1 VTSATAPGVIPY
13 RARATRTDETAW
25 LGMTIFLGSWA
36 MMFASLFF
44 AYGFLRLRQPA
55 WPPPGTPALPRL
67 LPAVNTGCLA
77 LNSLLLQWSLSA
89 ARHGKRNRVVR
100 GLLGALLLGSVF
112 VALQIVLWTT
122 LFKSGLAL
130 EDGSLAAV
138 VYGLTGFHALHVVV
152 GLVGLGI
159 LVPFVLRG
167 TLNAARNN
175 RLRLWVMYWHFVG
188 VVWLAMYL
196 LIFVV

>member
-1 VTSATAPGVIPY
+1 VGAAGGVIPY
-13 RARATRTDETAW
+13 RSLAARGEDTAW
-25 LGMTIFLGSWA
+25 LGMTLFLGSWA

-44 AYGFLRLRQPA
+44 AYGMLRLRQPG
-55 WPPPGTPALPRL
+55 WPPPGTPPLPLL
-67 LPAVNTGCLA
+67 LPSVNTGVLA
-77 LNSLLLQWSLSA
+77 LNSLALERALRA
-89 ARHGKRNRVVR
+89 ARR
-100 GLLGALLLGSVF
+100 GEQSQAVAGLVEGLVLGVAF
-112 VALQIVLWTT
+112 VALQVVLWTS

-138 VYGLTGFHALHVVV
+138 VYGLTGFHALHV
-152 GLVGLGI
+152 LVGLLGLG
-159 LVPFVLRG
+159 LVLPAVLRG

>member
-1 VTSATAPGVIPY
+1 VSVAAARGIIPY
-13 RARATRTDETAW
+13 RPVAARGEETAW
-25 LGMTIFLGSWA
+25 LGMAIFLGSWA

-44 AYGFLRLRQPA
+44 AYGFLRLRQPG
-55 WPPPGTPALPRL
+55 WPPPGTPHLPQL
-67 LPAVNTGCLA
+67 LPAVNTGVLA
-77 LNSLLLQWSLSA
+77 LTSFALQRALRCARRGESA
-89 ARHGKRNRVVR
+89 QVVTALVA
-100 GLLGALLLGSVF
+100 GLFLGLTF
-112 VALQIVLWTT
+112 VALQVLLWTS

-138 VYGLTGFHALHVVV
+138 VYGLTGFHALHVLV
-152 GLVGLGI
+152 GLVGLG
-159 LVPFVLRG
+159 LLLAGVLHG

-188 VVWLAMYL
+188 LVWLTMYL

>member
-1 VTSATAPGVIPY
+1 MALARGVIPY
-13 RARATRTDETAW
+13 RPAAARGEDTAW
-25 LGMTIFLGSWA
+25 LGMALFLGSWA

-44 AYGFLRLRQPA
+44 AYGVLRLRQPG
-55 WPPPGTPALPRL
+55 WPPPGTPPLPQL
-67 LPAVNTGCLA
+67 LPAVNTGVLA
-77 LNSLLLQWSLSA
+77 LNALALQRALGA
-89 ARHGKRNRVVR
+89 ARR
-100 GLLGALLLGSVF
+100 GEKGQAVWGLVAGLLLGAVF
-112 VALQIVLWTT
+112 VALQVVLWTS
-122 LFKSGLAL
+122 LFSSGLAL

-138 VYGLTGFHALHVVV
+138 VYGLTGFHALHV
-152 GLVGLGI
+152 LVGLLG
-159 LVPFVLRG
+159 LGLLLPAVSRG

>member
-1 VTSATAPGVIPY
+1 VNVAAARGVIPY
-13 RARATRTDETAW
+13 RPAAARGEDTAW
-25 LGMTIFLGSWA
+25 LGMAIFLGSWA

-44 AYGFLRLRQPA
+44 AYGVLRLRQPV
-55 WPPPGTPALPRL
+55 WPPQGTPQLPEL
-67 LPAVNTGCLA
+67 LPLVNTLVLA
-77 LNSLLLQWSLSA
+77 ANSFALHRALVA
-89 ARHGKRNRVVR
+89 ARGGEKARVVS
-100 GLLGALLLGSVF
+100 GLVQATVLGILF
-112 VALQIVLWTT
+112 VGLQVVLWTS
-122 LFKSGLAL
+122 LFRSGLAF

-138 VYGLTGFHALHVVV
+138 VYGLTGFHALHV
-152 GLVGLGI
+152 LVGLLG
-159 LVPFVLRG
+159 LALLLPAVLRG

>member
-1 VTSATAPGVIPY
+1 MAATRDVIPY
-13 RARATRTDETAW
+13 RPAAARGEDTAW
-25 LGMTIFLGSWA
+25 LGMFIFLGSWA

-44 AYGFLRLRQPA
+44 SYGVLRFRQA
-55 WPPPGTPALPRL
+55 TWPPPGTPPLPQL
-67 LPAVNTGCLA
+67 LPAVNTGVLA
-77 LNSLLLQWSLSA
+77 LNALVLQRALSA
-89 ARHGKRNRVVR
+89 ARRGAKSRVVA
-100 GLLGALLLGSVF
+100 GLLEGTLLGAVF
-112 VALQIVLWTT
+112 VALQVVLWTS

-152 GLVGLGI
+152 GLLGLG
-159 LVPFVLRG
+159 LLLPAVLGG

-188 VVWLAMYL
+188 VVWLTMYL

>member
-1 VTSATAPGVIPY
+1 VSVAATRGVIPY
-13 RARATRTDETAW
+13 RSTAARGDDTAW
-25 LGMTIFLGSWA
+25 LGMFIFLGSWA

-44 AYGFLRLRQPA
+44 SYGVLRLRQPA
-55 WPPPGTPALPRL
+55 WPPPGTPSLPRL
-67 LPAVNTGCLA
+67 LPLVNTGVLA
-77 LNSLLLQWSLSA
+77 LNALALQRALSA
-89 ARHGKRNRVVR
+89 SRRGDQGRVVS
-100 GLLGALLLGSVF
+100 GLVAGWILGGVF
-112 VALQIVLWTT
+112 VGLQVVLWTS

-138 VYGLTGFHALHVVV
+138 VYGLTGFHALHVLV
-152 GLVGLGI
+152 GLVGLLLLI
-159 LVPFVLRG
+159 PAVMRG

-188 VVWLAMYL
+188 VVWLTMYL

>member
-1 VTSATAPGVIPY
+1 VSVAAARGVIPY
-13 RARATRTDETAW
+13 RSSAARGEDTAW
-25 LGMTIFLGSWA
+25 LGMTLFLGSWA

-44 AYGFLRLRQPA
+44 AYGMLRLRQPG
-55 WPPPGTPALPRL
+55 WPPPGTPPLPLL
-67 LPAVNTGCLA
+67 LPSVNTGVLA
-77 LNSLLLQWSLSA
+77 LNSLALERALRSA
-89 ARHGKRNRVVR
+89 PRGEKSQVVA
-100 GLLGALLLGSVF
+100 GLVEGLLLGVAF
-112 VALQIVLWTT
+112 VALQVVLWTS

-138 VYGLTGFHALHVVV
+138 VYGLTGFHALHV
-152 GLVGLGI
+152 LVGLLGLG
-159 LVPFVLRG
+159 LVLSAVLRG

-196 LIFVV
+196 LIFVI